1 MPSRPMFDW
10 HGPLCQLL
18 MINEDSSIDE
28 DAAAKLEL
36 AESIEET
43 LMELYGD
50 ARTFA
55 SKMAS
60 SEQTLATIRARMEMI
75 SCTLGSVSG
84 RTRPQLA
91 HVVGSKAITNGL
103 DLYLEKNKDVAFLVY
118 RNFECCNNNR
128 PKRDTNRS
136 GKRPAPTPADFFV
149 SENVSIVSDD
159 LRDALSEV
167 CKEALGNIPGP
178 LFVKDKYIKAP
189 FFWWYH
195 HRNEIEESRRKLDG
209 SKQELVS
216 TMYDYIIET
225 LGPQWLTV
233 DSLLA
238 EGGMEA
244 QYIDFLFVRKPRL

>member
-1 MPSRPMFDW
+1 
-10 HGPLCQLL
+10 
-18 MINEDSSIDE
+18 
-28 DAAAKLEL
+28 
-36 AESIEET
+36 
-43 LMELYGD
+43 
-50 ARTFA
+50 
-55 SKMAS
+55 
-60 SEQTLATIRARMEMI
+60 MI

-195 HRNEIEESRRKLDG
+195 RRNEIEESRRKLDG

-244 QYIDFLFVRKPRL
+244 QYIDFLFVSPSSMPQLADRLPS